1 MFWKTLGLALAVT
14 MLHVESQT
22 YILPY
27 PPDNR
32 GQVCRNPERE
42 YYRSMVHR
50 CCSQCPPGTRLIEDC
65 TETKDTVCQ
74 KCRNGSYTDRWHYH
88 NNCFRCTKA
97 CYQGLEEVQPCTV
110 TSPRKCVCKGGY
122 CSFTSSSYSCD
133 TCSMYSS
140 CPPGQGVSEKGTANS
155 DVVCSPCPPGT
166 FSATDSSTEICQPH
180 TDCASHGTSELRA
193 GTNSAD
199 AVCHPKMATTPPRAV
214 AAETLGNS
222 VLHRM
227 DAPFSARPPS
237 LPHSVPTTVQADK
250 TVAVIDK
257 TNIIAGAVA
266 GGAVLVTI
274 IIVMFIIG
282 RCIYNRTAALQENAD
297 AEAKKVLNC
306 TPGALQRNSSG
317 NLHPPSQERLC
328 LLGETESS
336 QSELSSAL
344 GSQSGAETTTSSS
357 QRGSPSCC
365 QGGDVHLPVPGQG
378 RPPSCAGS
386 REGDVSMPSH
396 ARAVPGR
403 QHEETRAAS
412 HVDHGEIQTHGVN
425 LTRANCSFS
434 TGSVELR
441 GELRGVRSLT

>member
-14 MLHVESQT
+14 MLHVESQM

-32 GQVCRNPERE
+32 GHVCRNPERE

-365 QGGDVHLPVPGQG
+365 QDSPQATSPQLKVNFQATISCHLPTNTHCCS
-378 RPPSCAGS
+378 PPRA
-386 REGDVSMPSH
+386 EGVGYSPEPYMFSPNFPLS
-396 ARAVPGR
+396 
-403 QHEETRAAS
+403 QEETSISQCQDKDNKDARPAVQEVGKAM
-412 HVDHGEIQTHGVN
+412 
-425 LTRANCSFS
+425 
-434 TGSVELR
+434 
-441 GELRGVRSLT
+441 